1 MKDINFYWFEAFN
14 FTIGAEIGNDWKN
27 GGYTNNPLDPG
38 GETKY
43 GICKRAHPNEDIKNL
58 TIDRAKEIYYKNY
71 WLPSYC
77 QELIALNFPL
87 TAIVLFD
94 TSINCGCKTAKIL
107 LQKAIGV
114 EADGMIGKQTVN
126 GLKLYK
132 DLDMCNRLLDRRKE
146 YYDLIISKNIK
157 LGVFKKGW
165 YNRINNLRK
174 KVEELN
180 KT

>member
-1 MKDINFYWFEAFN
+1 MNNINYWFEAFN
-14 FTIGAEIGNDWKN
+14 FTIGAEGSYTEGKN
-27 GGYTNNPLDPG
+27 DPG

-43 GICKRAHPNEDIKNL
+43 GICKRAYPKEDIKNL
-58 TIDRAKEIYYKNY
+58 TPDRAKELYYKNY

-77 QELIALNFPL
+77 EELITLNFPL
-87 TAIVLFD
+87 TSIVLFD
-94 TSINCGCKTAKIL
+94 TSINCGCKTSKIL

-146 YYDLIISKNIK
+146 YYDLIISKNVK

>member
-1 MKDINFYWFEAFN
+1 MNYWLEAFK
-14 FTIGAEIGNDWKN
+14 FTIGHE
-27 GGYTNNPLDPG
+27 GGYVNNPNDPG

-43 GICKRAHPNEDIKNL
+43 GICKRDYPKEDIKNL

-71 WLPSYC
+71 WLPSYAND
-77 QELIALNFPL
+77 LVVLNYPL

-94 TSINCGCKTAKIL
+94 TGINCGCKTAKIL

-114 EADGMIGKQTVN
+114 EADGMIGKQTIN

-146 YYDLIISKNIK
+146 YYDLIITKNIK

-174 KVEELN
+174 KLVELN
-180 KT
+180 KG

>member
-1 MKDINFYWFEAFN
+1 MKDSNFYWQEGFN
-14 FTIGAEIGNDWKN
+14 FTIGHE
-27 GGYTNNPLDPG
+27 GGYVNKPEDPG

-43 GICKRAHPNEDIKNL
+43 GICKRDYPKEDIKNL
-58 TIDRAKEIYYKNY
+58 TVDRAKEIYYKNY

-77 QELIALNFPL
+77 QELIALNFSL

-94 TSINCGCKTAKIL
+94 TAINCGCKTSKIL

-146 YYDLIISKNIK
+146 YYDLIITKNKK
-157 LGVFKKGW
+157 LETFRKGW

-174 KVEELN
+174 RIETLN
-180 KT
+180 KA

>member
-1 MKDINFYWFEAFN
+1 MIDWFGKAFE
-14 FTIGAEIGNDWKN
+14 FTLGAE
-27 GGYTNNPLDPG
+27 GGYSNNVLDPG
-38 GETKY
+38 GETKF
-43 GICKRAHPNEDIKNL
+43 GICKRDHPKEDIKNL

-77 QELIALNFPL
+77 KELSDIGYPL
-87 TAIVLFD
+87 VAFTLFD
-94 TSINCGCKTAKIL
+94 LSVNCGCKTAKIL

-146 YYDLIISKNIK
+146 YYDLIISKNKK
-157 LGVFKKGW
+157 LEIFKNGW
-165 YNRINNLRK
+165 RARINNLRK
-174 KVEELN
+174 KITELS
-180 KT
+180 KA

>member
-1 MKDINFYWFEAFN
+1 MNNINYWFEAFN
-14 FTIGAEIGNDWKN
+14 FTIGAE
-27 GGYTNNPLDPG
+27 GGYSNNVLDPG

-43 GICKRAHPNEDIKNL
+43 GICKRDYPKEDIKNL

-77 QELIALNFPL
+77 EELITLNFPL

-94 TSINCGCKTAKIL
+94 TGINCGCKTSKIL

-132 DLDMCNRLLDRRKE
+132 DLDMCNRLFV
-146 YYDLIISKNIK
+146 IK
-157 LGVFKKGW
+157 FLKF
-165 YNRINNLRK
+165 YSHN
-174 KVEELN
+174 
-180 KT
+180 

>member
-1 MKDINFYWFEAFN
+1 MNNINYWFEAFN
-14 FTIGAEIGNDWKN
+14 FTIGAE
-27 GGYTNNPLDPG
+27 GGYSNNVLDPG

-43 GICKRAHPNEDIKNL
+43 GICKRDYPKEDIKNL
-58 TIDRAKEIYYKNY
+58 TIDRTKEIYYKNY

-77 QELIALNFPL
+77 QELIALNFSL

-94 TSINCGCKTAKIL
+94 TGINCGCKTSKIL

-146 YYDLIISKNIK
+146 YYDLIISKNKK
-157 LGVFKKGW
+157 LEIYQITEVKRWF
-165 YNRINNLRK
+165 
-174 KVEELN
+174 
-180 KT
+180 

>member
-1 MKDINFYWFEAFN
+1 MNYWFEAFN
-14 FTIGAEIGNDWKN
+14 FTIGHE
-27 GGYTNNPLDPG
+27 GGYVNNPNDPG
-38 GETKY
+38 GETKF
-43 GICKRAHPNEDIKNL
+43 GICKRDYPKQDINNL

-77 QELIALNFPL
+77 QELITLNFSL

-94 TSINCGCKTAKIL
+94 TGINCGCKTSKIL

-114 EADGMIGKQTVN
+114 VADGMIGKQTVN

-132 DLDMCNRLLDRRKE
+132 DLDMCNRMLDRRKE
-146 YYDLIISKNIK
+146 YYDLIISKNVK

-165 YNRINNLRK
+165 YNRISNLRK
-174 KVEELN
+174 KLVELN
-180 KT
+180 KG

>member
-1 MKDINFYWFEAFN
+1 MNYWFEAFN
-14 FTIGAEIGNDWKN
+14 FTIGHE
-27 GGYTNNPLDPG
+27 GGYVNNPNDPG
-38 GETKY
+38 GETKF
-43 GICKRAHPNEDIKNL
+43 GICKRDYPKEDIKNL

-77 QELIALNFPL
+77 QELITLNFSL

-94 TSINCGCKTAKIL
+94 TGINCGCKTSKIL

-132 DLDMCNRLLDRRKE
+132 DLDMCNRMLDRRKE
-146 YYDLIISKNIK
+146 YYDLIISKNVK

-174 KVEELN
+174 KVAELN
-180 KT
+180 KG

>member
-1 MKDINFYWFEAFN
+1 MEDWFGIAFE
-14 FTIGAEIGNDWKN
+14 FTLGAE
-27 GGYTNNPLDPG
+27 GGYSNNVSDPG

-43 GICKRAHPNEDIKNL
+43 GICKRDYPKEDIKNL
-58 TIDRAKEIYYKNY
+58 TVDRAKEIYYKNY

-77 QELIALNFPL
+77 QELITLNFPL

-94 TSINCGCKTAKIL
+94 TGINCGCKTSKIL

-114 EADGMIGKQTVN
+114 EADGMIGKQTIN

-146 YYDLIISKNIK
+146 YYDLIITKNIK

-174 KVEELN
+174 KLVELN
-180 KT
+180 KG

>member
-1 MKDINFYWFEAFN
+1 MKDTNFYWQEAFN
-14 FTIGAEIGNDWKN
+14 FTIGHE
-27 GGYTNNPLDPG
+27 GGYVNNPNDPG

-43 GICKRAHPNEDIKNL
+43 GICKRDYPKEDIKNL

-71 WLPSYC
+71 WLPSYSND
-77 QELIALNFPL
+77 LVALNFPL

-94 TSINCGCKTAKIL
+94 TAINCGCKTSKIL
-107 LQKAIGV
+107 LQKSIGV

-157 LGVFKKGW
+157 LSVFKKGW

-174 KVEELN
+174 RIETLN
-180 KT
+180 KA

>member
-1 MKDINFYWFEAFN
+1 
-14 FTIGAEIGNDWKN
+14 
-27 GGYTNNPLDPG
+27 L
-38 GETKY
+38 
-43 GICKRAHPNEDIKNL
+43 
-58 TIDRAKEIYYKNY
+58 NY
-71 WLPSYC
+71 
-77 QELIALNFPL
+77 PL

-94 TSINCGCKTAKIL
+94 TGINCGCKTAKIL

-146 YYDLIISKNIK
+146 YYDLIITKNIK

-165 YNRINNLRK
+165 YNRISNLRK
-174 KVEELN
+174 KVVELN
-180 KT
+180 KYIINS